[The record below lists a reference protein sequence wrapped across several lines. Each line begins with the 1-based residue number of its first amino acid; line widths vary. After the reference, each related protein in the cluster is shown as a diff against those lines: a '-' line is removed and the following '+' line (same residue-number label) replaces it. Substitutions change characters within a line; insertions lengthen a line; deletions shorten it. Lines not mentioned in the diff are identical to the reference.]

1 MAILVNMGQ
10 RGFILKEGLLNP
22 GQSITVDAETA
33 ETLSRAYPKE
43 LKVIVPEKV
52 VVPAEVKAEPVSEEK
67 EEIKPAKEEIA
78 KPKAKR
84 KYTRKAK

>member
-10 RGFILKEGLLNP
+10 RGFILKEGLLAP
-22 GQSITVDAETA
+22 SQSIVVDDETA

-52 VVPAEVKAEPVSEEK
+52 KEPVVETVKAVEVAEAKPEIK
-67 EEIKPAKEEIA
+67 EEAEKA
-78 KPKAKR
+78 PKKR
-84 KYTRKAK
+84 SYKRKAK